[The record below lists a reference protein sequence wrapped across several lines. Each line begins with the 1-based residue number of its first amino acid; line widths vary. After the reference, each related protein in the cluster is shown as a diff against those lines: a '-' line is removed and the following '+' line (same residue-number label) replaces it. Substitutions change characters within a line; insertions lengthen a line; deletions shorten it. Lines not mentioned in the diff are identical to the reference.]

1 MIATIDKKMAI
12 VDIDEKDEQ
21 RHRDKLEINAS
32 FMNRIERKE
41 TVHEVA

>member
-21 RHRDKLEINAS
+21 RHRDKLEIYAS
-32 FMNRIERKE
+32 FMNRIERKK